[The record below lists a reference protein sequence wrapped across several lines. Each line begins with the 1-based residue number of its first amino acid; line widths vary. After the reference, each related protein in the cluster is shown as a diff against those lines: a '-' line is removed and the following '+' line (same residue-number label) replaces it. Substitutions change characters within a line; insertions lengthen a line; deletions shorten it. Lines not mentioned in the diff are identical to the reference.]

1 MRLTDSL
8 LCAACALQGERY
20 SVSRHRFRPSVRHCG
35 NTSSLSPDRRECR
48 APSQCTSHR
57 HGAKQRRGRHCSG
70 VRAACRDFGT
80 WGGAPALA
88 SSIGGR
94 DGIEATP
101 DPGCLFHI
109 IVHPTLTQRTHHHA
123 ASSVWPS
130 RRREGNPG
138 ETSFRSIQHSTHLNR
153 GSSPEGRRIGNTPGA
168 AGEGDHGCGTS
179 RPRRHHDRDR
189 PGYARF
195 PGFILDGFPR
205 TLPQAKALSR
215 IFEELGIR
223 DFKVIEFAVDD
234 EEVIRRITSRLVCT
248 KDNGVYNRDVDGLAA
263 GDPCPSCGTPLAQRD
278 DDREETVRERLKL
291 YHSTTEPIIH
301 FYTSSGVV
309 LRVDGAGSI
318 DVVSREIKV
327 MLRDSGKP

>member
-1 MRLTDSL
+1 MQL
-8 LCAACALQGERY
+8 LLFGPPGVGKGTQAKLLSEAFNIPHISTGDLLRKAVASGTPLGRQAKAIMDAGGL
-20 SVSRHRFRPSVRHCG
+20 VPDDIMIGIVR
-35 NTSSLSPDRRECR
+35 DM
-48 APSQCTSHR
+48 
-57 HGAKQRRGRHCSG
+57 
-70 VRAACRDFGT
+70 
-80 WGGAPALA
+80 LA
-88 SSIGGR
+88 SP
-94 DGIEATP
+94 A
-101 DPGCLFHI
+101 
-109 IVHPTLTQRTHHHA
+109 V
-123 ASSVWPS
+123 
-130 RRREGNPG
+130 
-138 ETSFRSIQHSTHLNR
+138 
-153 GSSPEGRRIGNTPGA
+153 
-168 AGEGDHGCGTS
+168 
-179 RPRRHHDRDR
+179 
-189 PGYARF
+189 AR
-195 PGFILDGFPR
+195 GFILDGFPR

-309 LRVDGAGSI
+309 IRVDGAGSI

-327 MLRDSGKP
+327 LLRDSGKQ